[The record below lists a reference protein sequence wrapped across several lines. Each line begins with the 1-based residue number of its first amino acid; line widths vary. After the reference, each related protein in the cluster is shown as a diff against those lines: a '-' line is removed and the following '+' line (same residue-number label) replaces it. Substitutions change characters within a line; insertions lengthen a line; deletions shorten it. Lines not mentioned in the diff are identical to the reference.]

1 MSPILP
7 KILTVA
13 VVTSVVLGIGGL
25 LALNQQ
31 DVTPL
36 QNPSEGLLKITPRTL
51 NLGSNG
57 NSMLFTVK
65 GLGPT
70 PEVFKLVGFDLGWDL
85 LGPSAPMAGFE
96 NVGLCNGGLDDDM
109 SICIQERNE
118 TEDQTKFKVSRELV
132 QQLADQAC
140 EMGGC
145 HDLDEGRKA
154 SVNVTFWGEIEPGRF
169 FEVGDMLEVV
179 PQCAPCKVT
188 VTLVSVKYTG
198 DDIGDDW
205 RFETG
210 TQTSAKHNKTKWVP
224 GKKDTMDIDNGDTAD
239 INEVIFEGVVGKKG
253 EYIFVIVSLTAYEI
267 DPVFDDISVMFLES
281 TNGYCPFE
289 ETLTNTIKIWDNSV
303 IGVLEA
309 ELEVTI
315 KVVADP

>member
-1 MSPILP
+1 MSSILP

-25 LALNQQ
+25 LALTQP
-31 DVTPL
+31 DAAPL
-36 QNPSEGLLKITPRTL
+36 ADEPSLIITPSTL

-70 PEVFKLVGFDLGWDL
+70 PDVFKLVGLDLGWDL
-85 LGPSAPMAGFE
+85 LGPSAPMASFE
-96 NVGLCNGGLDDDM
+96 DVGLCDGGLDDNT

-118 TEDQTKFKVSRELV
+118 TEDETKFKVSRELV
-132 QQLADQAC
+132 QQLAEQAC

-145 HDLDEGRKA
+145 HDLGDGRKD

-205 RFETG
+205 RFRTR
-210 TQTSAKHNKTKWVP
+210 TKTSANHNQTKWVP
-224 GKKDTMDIDNGDTAD
+224 GKKDTMDIDNGDTAE
-239 INEVIFEGVVGKKG
+239 INEEIFSGVVGKKG
-253 EYIFVIVSLTAYEI
+253 DYVIITVILHAFEI
-267 DPVFDDISVMFLES
+267 DPVFDDQSSMFLES
-281 TNGYCPFE
+281 ASGWCPFE
-289 ETLTNTIKIWDNSV
+289 KTLTDTIKIWDNSV
-303 IGVLEA
+303 TGILEA

>member
-1 MSPILP
+1 MNSILS

-13 VVTSVVLGIGGL
+13 VATSVVFGIGGL
-25 LALNQQ
+25 LALTQRG
-31 DVTPL
+31 TAPL
-36 QNPSEGLLKITPRTL
+36 EGIGEPSLKISPRTL

-57 NSMLFTVK
+57 NSVLFTVE

-70 PEVFKLVGFDLGWDL
+70 PDVFELVGLDLGWDL
-85 LGPSAPMAGFE
+85 LGPSAPMASFE
-96 NVGLCNGGLDDDM
+96 DVGLCDGGLDENT
-109 SICIQERNE
+109 SICIQDGNE
-118 TEDQTKFKVSRELV
+118 TEDETKFKVNRELV
-132 QQLADQAC
+132 QQLAEQAC

-145 HDLDEGRKA
+145 HDLDEGRKDL
-154 SVNVTFWGEIEPGRF
+154 VNVTFWGEIEPGRF

-205 RFETG
+205 RFMTETH
-210 TQTSAKHNKTKWVP
+210 TSANHNKTAWVP

-239 INEVIFEGVVGKKG
+239 INAEIFSGVVGKKG
-253 EYIFVIVSLTAYEI
+253 DRIYVMVVLNAFEI
-267 DPVFDDISVMFLES
+267 DPISDDKSVTFIE
-281 TNGYCPFE
+281 TARGICPFE
-289 ETLTNTIKIWDNSV
+289 QTLTDTIEIFDSD
-303 IGVLEA
+303 IFGVYEA
-309 ELEVTI
+309 ELEVTV